1 MKRLKHMIVFKILFQ
16 ACGKEIAGY
25 LLTMA
30 CTAFL
35 GPALL
40 FLRGRVIDAAISEKG
55 SLLLEMLYFSVV
67 AFLSFLITYE
77 NNMGKQRMKRKL
89 YGQFSTEV
97 LEKFSK
103 IQYSAYESEQTLNII
118 KRMGNA
124 PQENILEFFNA
135 FLELFSEI
143 ISALCYAVV
152 FASLSVWCMIL
163 GLLAFGIMLFFDFRR
178 MRIMANLY
186 DEQTQEE
193 RLMESYEQMLGNKA
207 VVYDLRVSGAVA
219 FLLKK
224 RKKLSDLIVKERYR
238 RTIQSQLV
246 YECGDLVVVAWM
258 AIILL
263 FLVDSF
269 IKGTVTIG
277 LFVTLVGSLQQMIDS
292 FRKIGDEYFELQRR
306 IMFLDYYLSFMR
318 LEETAERE
326 SGDLELEEEGIRF
339 EHVTFTYPGKTEP
352 ALRDVSFVMKP
363 RTRMALVGE
372 NGSGKSTLIKLMCGL
387 YKPDS
392 GRILINGRDT
402 AMLNSKALIR
412 NFSVIFQDY
421 GRYFFTVQ
429 ENVELGDIEKM
440 SRSHEQREL
449 EVKAALH
456 EGLSDEL
463 AEKLQQPL
471 GNLSEDGIE
480 LSGGQWQRL
489 ALSRTC
495 YRDSEILI
503 LDEPTASLDPVAENE
518 LYANFIEMMKNRSCI
533 LISHR
538 LAVARYVDRIL
549 VLQRGELI
557 EDGDHESL
565 MQRNGAYASMYYAQ
579 SHWYSQ
585 DAV

>member
-1 MKRLKHMIVFKILFQ
+1 MKKSKQMIIFKILFQ
-16 ACGKEIAGY
+16 ACGKEMAGY
-25 LLTMA
+25 LLTMV
-30 CTAFL
+30 CTAFS
-35 GPALL
+35 GPAML
-40 FLRGRVIDAAISEKG
+40 FFRGRVIDAAISEKG
-55 SLLLEMLYFSVV
+55 ILLLEMLYFGAV
-67 AFLSFLITYE
+67 AFLTFLITYE
-77 NNMGKQRMKRKL
+77 NSMGKQRMKRKL
-89 YGQFSTEV
+89 YGQFSAKV

-103 IQYSAYESEQTLNII
+103 IQYSAYESEQTLDII

-124 PQENILEFFNA
+124 PQENILQFFNA

-143 ISALCYAVV
+143 ISALCYAAV

-163 GLLAFGIMLFFDFRR
+163 GLSAFGVMLFFDFRR

-207 VVYDLRVSGAVA
+207 VVYDLRVADAVD

-224 RKKLSDLIVKERYR
+224 RKELSDSIVKERYR

-246 YECGDLVVVAWM
+246 YEYGDLVVVAWM
-258 AIILL
+258 AIVLL

-269 IKGTVTIG
+269 IKGALTIG
-277 LFVTLVGSLQQMIDS
+277 LFITLVGALQQIIDS
-292 FRKIGDEYFELQRR
+292 FRKIGDEYSELQRR
-306 IMFLDYYLSFMR
+306 IMFVDYYLSFMR
-318 LEETAERE
+318 LEETAERG
-326 SGDLELEEEGIRF
+326 SGDLELEEEGVRF

-402 AMLNSKALIR
+402 AELDSRALIR

-429 ENVELGDIEKM
+429 ENVELGDIDKM
-440 SRSHEQREL
+440 CRSQEQREP

-463 AEKLQQPL
+463 AERLRQPL

-489 ALSRTC
+489 ALSRAC

-565 MQRNGAYASMYYAQ
+565 MRKNGAYASMYYAQ
-579 SHWYSQ
+579 SHWYII
-585 DAV
+585 

>member
-1 MKRLKHMIVFKILFQ
+1 M
-16 ACGKEIAGY
+16 AGY
-25 LLTMA
+25 LLTMV
-30 CTAFL
+30 CTAFS

-40 FLRGRVIDAAISEKG
+40 FFRGRVLDAAISEKG
-55 SLLLEMLYFSVV
+55 GLPLEMMYFSVV
-67 AFLSFLITYE
+67 AFLSLLITYE
-77 NNMGKQRMKRKL
+77 NSMGKQRMKRKL
-89 YGQFSTEV
+89 YGQFSAKV

-103 IQYSAYESEQTLNII
+103 IQYAAYESEQTLNII

-124 PQENILEFFNA
+124 PQENILQFFNA

-143 ISALCYAVV
+143 ISAFCYAVV

-178 MRIMANLY
+178 MHMMANLY
-186 DEQTQEE
+186 DKQTQEE
-193 RLMESYEQMLGNKA
+193 RLMESYEQILGNKA
-207 VVYDLRVSGAVA
+207 AVYDLRVAGAVD

-224 RKKLSDLIVKERYR
+224 RKKLSDLIVKERYC

-246 YECGDLVVVAWM
+246 YEYGDLAVVAWM
-258 AIILL
+258 AVILF

-277 LFVTLVGSLQQMIDS
+277 LFVTLVGSLSQIIDS
-292 FRKIGDEYFELQRR
+292 FRKIGDEYSELQRR

-318 LEETAERE
+318 LDETAERE

-339 EHVTFTYPGKTEP
+339 EHVTFTYPGKTQS

-363 RTRMALVGE
+363 RTRLALVGE

-392 GRILINGRDT
+392 GRILINGRDMT
-402 AMLNSKALIR
+402 KFDSRALIR

-440 SRSHEQREL
+440 SRSSEQREWD
-449 EVKAALH
+449 VKAALH
-456 EGLSDEL
+456 EGLADEL
-463 AEKLQQPL
+463 AGKLQQPL

-489 ALSRTC
+489 ALSRAC

-518 LYANFIEMMKNRSCI
+518 LYANFIEMMENRSCI

-565 MQRNGAYASMYYAQ
+565 MRKNGVYASMYYAQ
-579 SHWYSQ
+579 SHWYLQ
-585 DAV
+585 ETV

>member
-1 MKRLKHMIVFKILFQ
+1 M
-16 ACGKEIAGY
+16 AGY

-40 FLRGRVIDAAISEKG
+40 FFRGRVIDTAISEKG
-55 SLLLEMLYFSVV
+55 SLVLEMLYFSVV

-77 NNMGKQRMKRKL
+77 NSMGKQRMKRKL
-89 YGQFSTEV
+89 YGQFSTKV
-97 LEKFSK
+97 LDKFSK

-124 PQENILEFFNA
+124 PQENILQFFNA

-163 GLLAFGIMLFFDFRR
+163 GLLAFGIMLLFDFRR

-207 VVYDLRVSGAVA
+207 VVYDLRVAGAVA

-246 YECGDLVVVAWM
+246 YECGELVVVAWM

-277 LFVTLVGSLQQMIDS
+277 LFVTLVASLQQMINS
-292 FRKIGDEYFELQRR
+292 FRKIGDKYSELQRR
-306 IMFLDYYLSFMR
+306 IMFLDYYLSFMQ

-326 SGDLELEEEGIRF
+326 S
-339 EHVTFTYPGKTEP
+339 
-352 ALRDVSFVMKP
+352 S
-363 RTRMALVGE
+363 
-372 NGSGKSTLIKLMCGL
+372 
-387 YKPDS
+387 
-392 GRILINGRDT
+392 
-402 AMLNSKALIR
+402 
-412 NFSVIFQDY
+412 
-421 GRYFFTVQ
+421 
-429 ENVELGDIEKM
+429 
-440 SRSHEQREL
+440 
-449 EVKAALH
+449 AA
-456 EGLSDEL
+456 
-463 AEKLQQPL
+463 
-471 GNLSEDGIE
+471 
-480 LSGGQWQRL
+480 
-489 ALSRTC
+489 
-495 YRDSEILI
+495 
-503 LDEPTASLDPVAENE
+503 
-518 LYANFIEMMKNRSCI
+518 
-533 LISHR
+533 
-538 LAVARYVDRIL
+538 
-549 VLQRGELI
+549 
-557 EDGDHESL
+557 
-565 MQRNGAYASMYYAQ
+565 
-579 SHWYSQ
+579 
-585 DAV
+585 